1 MPVEGVSMLIKRI
14 VLEDFGL
21 FRGRNE
27 LDLAPRTRYRHRRP
41 VVLIGG
47 KNGSGKTTLLDALR
61 LALYGPMALGT
72 RVSVREYEAFLAE
85 RIHRAGD
92 ALFQP
97 TSAAVGIEFE
107 YAQAGVVAT
116 YAVERRWDRTE
127 KGVRV
132 NLAVTRDGK
141 PLDELDREH
150 ADDFLR
156 DLIPPGVSQ
165 LFFFDGEKIQQLADG
180 EHDHLALA
188 EAVRG
193 LIGLDHVERLR
204 GDLRIYAGKQPDASA
219 AGPLTAE
226 LAGYTQDKERL
237 DARRLELVREADQ
250 SEANLDRVRQE
261 LSREE
266 GRLAQAG
273 GVFASRREGL
283 IAERDQLL
291 QAIADAE
298 GEVRELCEGLLPF
311 MLTGGLCGTLR
322 SQLRA
327 EREVTRWQIYEA
339 TLRDRLRVVKAD
351 IDAAVRSIGPPAA
364 AEFDPDTVH
373 DRLARLLDSLLVP
386 PPEAIAR
393 AVRHRVTEEGRDR
406 LLTLTGRVLEELPT
420 QVTAVRQRLE
430 RATRRLR
437 EVEDSLAKIPAEDAL
452 KPILERLQDLHRQL
466 GSAQSAV
473 DRSKAAVD
481 EVDLRLEE
489 VARKQRRAEE
499 RLEALNKAGDRGLM
513 VSRVQAALD
522 DFAKQLTTAKVGELR
537 DAVVRSFARL
547 WRKGDLVRR
556 IDFDPIDF
564 RVTLFDRH
572 DRPVPKQRLSAGEK
586 QIYAISLLWA
596 LAQVSGRPLPVVIDT
611 PLGRLDRDHRTHLVE
626 RYFPHASHQVVI
638 LSTDTEIDQAYF
650 RDLAPA
656 VSHMYHLNYDA
667 AEARCK
673 VEEGYFWALDG
684 KEVAG
689 AADGASR
696 MVSFD
701 RIRAF
706 GAKRCVLD
714 QAKRSCPSAG
724 RVDVRGRPRGG
735 APVRLRETCP
745 QPRAQC
751 NRPSSPIALDQIAS
765 VHSC

>member
-1 MPVEGVSMLIKRI
+1 MLIKRI

-41 VVLIGG
+41 VILIGG

-61 LALYGPMALGT
+61 LALYGPMALGN
-72 RVSVREYEAFLAE
+72 RVSVREYEAFLAD

-92 ALFQP
+92 TLIQP

-107 YAQAGVVAT
+107 YAQAGVIST
-116 YAVERRWDRTE
+116 YAVERRWERTE
-127 KGVRV
+127 KGVRP
-132 NLAVTRDGK
+132 NLAVTRNGA

-204 GDLRIYAGKQPDASA
+204 GDLRIYAGKQQDASA

-226 LAGYTQDKERL
+226 LAGYAREKEQL
-237 DARRLELVREADQ
+237 DARRLELVRDADQ
-250 SEANLDRVRQE
+250 SEATLDRVRQE
-261 LSREE
+261 IAREE

-273 GVFASRREGL
+273 GVFASKREGL
-283 IAERDQLL
+283 LAERDQLL
-291 QAIADAE
+291 QSIADAE
-298 GEVRELCEGLLPF
+298 AEVRELCEGLLPF
-311 MLTGGLCGTLR
+311 MLAGGLCGVLR

-351 IDAAVRSIGPPAA
+351 IAAAAQSFGPPAA
-364 AEFDPDTVH
+364 TTGSEQDTFPDRV
-373 DRLARLLDSLLVP
+373 ARLLDSLLVP
-386 PPEAIAR
+386 PPAATAR
-393 AVRHRVTEEGRDR
+393 AVRHRVTDEDRDR
-406 LLTLTGRVLEELPT
+406 LLTLTGRVLEELPS
-420 QVTAVRQRLE
+420 QVAAIRQRLE

-437 EVEDSLAKIPAEDAL
+437 EVEDSLSKIPAEDTL
-452 KPILERLQDLHRQL
+452 RPILERLQDLHRQL
-466 GSAQSAV
+466 GTAQAAV
-473 DRSKAAVD
+473 DRNAAAVG
-481 EVDLRLEE
+481 EADLRLEDL
-489 VARKQRRAEE
+489 ARRQRRADD
-499 RLEALNKAGDRGLM
+499 RLAALNTAGDRGVM
-513 VSRVQAALD
+513 VARVQAAIE
-522 DFAKQLTTAKVGELR
+522 DFAKQLTTAKMGELR

-556 IDFDPIDF
+556 IEFDPVDF
-564 RVTLFDRH
+564 RVSLFDRH

-611 PLGRLDRDHRTHLVE
+611 PLGRLDRDHRTHLIE

-650 RDLAPA
+650 RELAPA
-656 VSHMYHLNYDA
+656 ISHMYHLNYDS
-667 AEARCK
+667 AEARCV
-673 VEEGYFWALDG
+673 VEEGYFWSLDG
-684 KEVAG
+684 KEVAS
-689 AADGASR
+689 AA
-696 MVSFD
+696 
-701 RIRAF
+701 
-706 GAKRCVLD
+706 
-714 QAKRSCPSAG
+714 
-724 RVDVRGRPRGG
+724 
-735 APVRLRETCP
+735 E
-745 QPRAQC
+745 
-751 NRPSSPIALDQIAS
+751 
-765 VHSC
+765 

>member
-1 MPVEGVSMLIKRI
+1 MLIKRI

-107 YAQAGVVAT
+107 HAQAGVVAT

-204 GDLRIYAGKQPDASA
+204 GDLRIYAGKQPDATA

-226 LAGYTQDKERL
+226 LAGYAQEKERL

-273 GVFASRREGL
+273 GVFARRREGL

-291 QAIADAE
+291 QAAADAE
-298 GEVRELCEGLLPF
+298 GQVRELCEGLLPF
-311 MLTGGLCGTLR
+311 MLAGGLCGMLR

-339 TLRDRLRVVKAD
+339 TLRDRLAK
-351 IDAAVRSIGPPAA
+351 VRTELGDVPAS
-364 AEFDPDTVH
+364 
-373 DRLARLLDSLLVP
+373 LARLLDGLLTP
-386 PPEAIAR
+386 PPEATAR
-393 AVRHRVTEEGRDR
+393 AVRHHVTEEGRDR
-406 LLTLTGRVLEELPT
+406 LLTLTGRVLEELPA
-420 QVTAVRQRLE
+420 QVTVVRQRLE
-430 RATRRLR
+430 RATRRLH

-466 GSAQSAV
+466 GSAQAV
-473 DRSKAAVD
+473 ADRGKTAVD
-481 EVDLRLEE
+481 EIDLRLVE

-499 RLEALNKAGDRGLM
+499 RLQTLNKAGDRGLM

-564 RVTLFDRH
+564 RVTLFDQH

-611 PLGRLDRDHRTHLVE
+611 PLGRLDRDHRTHLIE

-650 RDLAPA
+650 RELAPA
-656 VSHMYHLNYDA
+656 VSHMHHLNYDRGSA
-667 AEARCK
+667 QCV

-684 KEVAG
+684 KEAV
-689 AADGASR
+689 
-696 MVSFD
+696 
-701 RIRAF
+701 
-706 GAKRCVLD
+706 
-714 QAKRSCPSAG
+714 
-724 RVDVRGRPRGG
+724 
-735 APVRLRETCP
+735 
-745 QPRAQC
+745 
-751 NRPSSPIALDQIAS
+751 
-765 VHSC
+765 

>member
-1 MPVEGVSMLIKRI
+1 MLIKRI

-273 GVFASRREGL
+273 GVFARRREGL

-298 GEVRELCEGLLPF
+298 SEVRGLCEGLLPF
-311 MLTGGLCGTLR
+311 MLAGGLCGTLR

-351 IDAAVRSIGPPAA
+351 LGDIP
-364 AEFDPDTVH
+364 

-386 PPEAIAR
+386 PPEATVR
-393 AVRHRVTEEGRDR
+393 AVRHRVTEEDRDR
-406 LLTLTGRVLEELPT
+406 LLTLTSRVLEELPI
-420 QVTAVRQRLE
+420 QVGAIRQRLE

-466 GSAQSAV
+466 GSAQAAL

-673 VEEGYFWALDG
+673 VEEGYFWSLDG

-689 AADGASR
+689 AA
-696 MVSFD
+696 
-701 RIRAF
+701 
-706 GAKRCVLD
+706 
-714 QAKRSCPSAG
+714 
-724 RVDVRGRPRGG
+724 
-735 APVRLRETCP
+735 E
-745 QPRAQC
+745 
-751 NRPSSPIALDQIAS
+751 
-765 VHSC
+765 